1 MEGID
6 YMSMS
11 LEELNQQLTEY
22 QKKSSDFYNT
32 EQGIKLTLNSIY
44 GATGNQ
50 YFALFN
56 PDVAESVTF
65 KLDTTIKPPA
75 PLLDKEVAVMLA

>member
-1 MEGID
+1 MEEID

-11 LEELNQQLTEY
+11 LDELNQKLLEM

-50 YFALFN
+50 YFAPINYHF
-56 PDVAESVTF
+56 
-65 KLDTTIKPPA
+65 
-75 PLLDKEVAVMLA
+75 